1 MMFFPDLG
9 GVYLAFG
16 GVHFVFGGVY
26 FEFLSE
32 CLLSIFW
39 VHVFASKYSS
49 L

>member
-1 MMFFPDLG
+1 MMIYQDLG

-39 VHVFASKYSS
+39 V
-49 L
+49 